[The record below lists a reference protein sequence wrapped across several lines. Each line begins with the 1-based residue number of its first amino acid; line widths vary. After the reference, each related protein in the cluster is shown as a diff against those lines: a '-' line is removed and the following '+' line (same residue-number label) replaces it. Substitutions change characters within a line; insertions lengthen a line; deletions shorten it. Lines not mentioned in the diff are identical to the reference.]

1 MGFAESVIVNPKKIL
16 TYLAPIYIAIGPVYW
31 FLFLPPSIFNL
42 AKYALAALIIGS
54 AIFFGANEWLR
65 DKRFLR
71 GSGVSLI
78 LGVIFLSIPGMY
90 FSQSELSVGVLSR
103 YLLLMGLL
111 ISIYWLSKE
120 DQFLQR
126 VPIAIAA
133 VMIPLCLI
141 TVADFLLNLGLPS
154 FDGYNRLYAT
164 GFSTSRTQWSG
175 GLVSLGIFMVWCF
188 IMTKQT
194 RRYLFLAAFVMIILS
209 QISSGG
215 RGGTLACL
223 LGVIALLIY
232 YKKYAAIMLG
242 IASAVAFAIA
252 FKDQLF
258 AHLRF
263 DRLEA
268 GSNASSDFSSGR
280 LEQYGLAF
288 DLIDSPLALLFGLG
302 PRGYETAFANMGIDF
317 EIHNVWLRLFIEY
330 GLFVPVFILFFFL
343 STMFSAVTENKDN
356 KEAMGLVI
364 ILLAGMFTTLV
375 EPNAIIFSYQNY
387 LCWWLL
393 FIVIKRNAVKGF
405 IQA

>member
-1 MGFAESVIVNPKKIL
+1 
-16 TYLAPIYIAIGPVYW
+16 
-31 FLFLPPSIFNL
+31 
-42 AKYALAALIIGS
+42 LIIGS
-54 AIFFGANEWLR
+54 AFFFGANEWFKDR
-65 DKRFLR
+65 NFIR

-78 LGVIFLSIPGMY
+78 VGIIFLSLPGMF
-90 FSQSELSVGVLSR
+90 FSQSELSAGVLGR

-111 ISIYWLSKE
+111 ISIYWLSQE
-120 DQFLQR
+120 EAFLHR
-126 VPIAIAA
+126 VPMAIAW
-133 VMIPLCLI
+133 VMIPLCML
-141 TVADFLLNLGLPS
+141 TLADFLLNLGLPS

-175 GLVSLGIFMVWCF
+175 GLVSLGIFMLWCF

-215 RGGTLACL
+215 RGGALACL

-232 YKKYAAIMLG
+232 YKKFGAILLG
-242 IASAVAFAIA
+242 VLSVFGFAIA
-252 FKDQLF
+252 FKDLLF

-268 GSNASSDFSSGR
+268 NASASSDFTSGR

-288 DLIDSPLALLFGLG
+288 DLIDSPLALFFGLG
-302 PRGYETAFANMGIDF
+302 PKGYEAAFANMGIDF

-343 STMFSAVTENKDN
+343 STMLTAVKENKDN
-356 KEAMGLVI
+356 KQAMGLVI
-364 ILLAGMFTTLV
+364 ILLAGMLTTLL

-387 LCWWLL
+387 LCWWLI

-405 IQA
+405 IKT

>member
-65 DKRFLR
+65 DKRFIR

-242 IASAVAFAIA
+242 IFSAVAFAIA

-330 GLFVPVFILFFFL
+330 GLFVPIFILFFFL

>member
-1 MGFAESVIVNPKKIL
+1 VNPKKLL
-16 TYLAPIYIAIGPVYW
+16 TYIAPVYIAIGPVYW

-42 AKYALAALIIGS
+42 AKYGLAMLIIGS
-54 AIFFGANEWLR
+54 AIYFGANEWFKDR
-65 DKRFLR
+65 NFIK

-78 LGVIFLSIPGMY
+78 IGIIFLSIPGMF
-90 FSQSELSVGVLSR
+90 FSQSEHSLGVLGR
-103 YLLLMGLL
+103 YFLLMGLL

-120 DQFLQR
+120 DEFLQR
-126 VPIAIAA
+126 IPVAIAV
-133 VMIPLCLI
+133 VMIPLCMI
-141 TVADFLLNLGLPS
+141 TIADFLLNLGIPS

-188 IMTKQT
+188 IMTKHT

-215 RGGTLACL
+215 RGGTLAGL
-223 LGVIALLIY
+223 LGVFALLIY
-232 YKKYAAIMLG
+232 YKRYGAIMTG
-242 IASAVAFAIA
+242 IGAAVLFAIA

-258 AHLRF
+258 SHLRF

-288 DLIDSPLALLFGLG
+288 DLIDSPLALLSGLG
-302 PRGYETAFANMGIDF
+302 PKGYEAAFANVGIDF
-317 EIHNVWLRLFIEY
+317 EIHNVWLRMFIEY
-330 GLFVPVFILFFFL
+330 GLFVPLFILGFFL
-343 STMFSAVTENKDN
+343 STMISVVQRNRHN
-356 KEAMGLVI
+356 KEAFGLVI
-364 ILLAGMFTTLV
+364 ILVAGMFTTLV

-387 LCWWLL
+387 LCWWVI

-405 IQA
+405 IKE

>member
-1 MGFAESVIVNPKKIL
+1 MGFAESVIVNPKTIL
-16 TYLAPIYIAIGPVYW
+16 TYVAPIYIAIGPVYW

-42 AKYALAALIIGS
+42 AKYALAGLIIGS
-54 AIFFGANEWLR
+54 AFFFGANEWLR
-65 DKRFLR
+65 DRRFLR

-78 LGVIFLSIPGMY
+78 LGVIFLSIPSMY

-232 YKKYAAIMLG
+232 YKKYAAIILG
-242 IASAVAFAIA
+242 IFSAVAFAIA

-302 PRGYETAFANMGIDF
+302 PRGYEAAFANMGIDF

>member
-1 MGFAESVIVNPKKIL
+1 MGLEENLIMSPKKIL
-16 TYLAPIYIAIGPVYW
+16 AYVAPIYIAIGPVYW

-42 AKYALAALIIGS
+42 AKYALAGLIIGS
-54 AIFFGANEWLR
+54 AFYFGANEWLKDR
-65 DKRFLR
+65 HFVR

-78 LGVIFLSIPGMY
+78 LGIIFLSIPGMY

-120 DQFLQR
+120 DGFLQR
-126 VPIAIAA
+126 VPMAIAM

-154 FDGYNRLYAT
+154 FDGSNRLYAT

-175 GLVSLGIFMVWCF
+175 GLVSLGIFMLWCF
-188 IMTKQT
+188 IMTKQP
-194 RRYLFLAAFVMIILS
+194 RRYLFLVACLMIILS

-223 LGVIALLIY
+223 IGVIALLIY
-232 YKKYAAIMLG
+232 YKKYAAISLG
-242 IASAVAFAIA
+242 IAGALAFVIA

-263 DRLEA
+263 DRLQA
-268 GSNASSDFSSGR
+268 GANASSDFSSGR

-288 DLIDSPLALLFGLG
+288 DLIDSPLTLLFGLG
-302 PRGYETAFANMGIDF
+302 PKGYEAEFVKMGIDF

-343 STMFSAVTENKDN
+343 STMFSALTENKDN
-356 KEAMGLVI
+356 KKAMGLVI
-364 ILLAGMFTTLV
+364 ILLAGMFTTLL

-393 FIVIKRNAVKGF
+393 FIVIKRDAVEGF
-405 IQA
+405 IQR

>member
-1 MGFAESVIVNPKKIL
+1 MNPKKIL
-16 TYLAPIYIAIGPVYW
+16 TYIAPIYIAIGPVYW
-31 FLFLPPSIFNL
+31 FFFLPPSIFNL
-42 AKYALAALIIGS
+42 AKYGLGMLIIGS
-54 AIFFGANEWLR
+54 ALYFGANEWFKDR
-65 DKRFLR
+65 NFIR

-78 LGVIFLSIPGMY
+78 VGVVFLSIPGMY
-90 FSQSELSVGVLSR
+90 FSQSELSLGVLGR

-120 DQFLQR
+120 EEFLQR
-126 VPIAIAA
+126 VPMAIAA
-133 VMIPLCLI
+133 VMIPLCMI
-141 TVADFLLNLGLPS
+141 TVADFLLNLGLLS

-188 IMTKQT
+188 IMTKQI
-194 RRYLFLAAFVMIILS
+194 RRYFFLAAFVMIVLS

-215 RGGTLACL
+215 RGGTLAGL

-232 YKKYAAIMLG
+232 YKKYTAILIG
-242 IASAVAFAIA
+242 IFASFAFAIA

-288 DLIDSPLALLFGLG
+288 DLIDSPLALFFGFG
-302 PRGYETAFANMGIDF
+302 PRGYEAAFANMGIDF

-330 GLFVPVFILFFFL
+330 GLFVPLFILIFFF
-343 STMFSAVTENKDN
+343 STMFTAVMDNKEN

-364 ILLAGMFTTLV
+364 ILLAGMFMTLV

-387 LCWWLL
+387 LCWWLI

-405 IQA
+405 IKS

>member
-1 MGFAESVIVNPKKIL
+1 MNPKKIL
-16 TYLAPIYIAIGPVYW
+16 TYVAPVYIAIGPVYW
-31 FLFLPPSIFNL
+31 FLFLPPSIFNM
-42 AKYALAALIIGS
+42 AKYGLAMLMIGS
-54 AIFFGANEWLR
+54 TLYFGANEWFQDR
-65 DKRFLR
+65 KFIR
-71 GSGVSLI
+71 GSGVNLI
-78 LGVIFLSIPGMY
+78 IGLIFLSIPGMF
-90 FSQSELSVGVLSR
+90 FSQSELSVGVLGR

-120 DQFLQR
+120 EEFLQR
-126 VPIAIAA
+126 VPIAIAL

-175 GLVSLGIFMVWCF
+175 GLVSLGIFMMWCF
-188 IMTKQT
+188 IMTKQNIK
-194 RRYLFLAAFVMIILS
+194 YLFLVAFVMIILS

-232 YKKYAAIMLG
+232 YKKYGAILLG
-242 IASAVAFAIA
+242 IFSAFAFAIA

-288 DLIDSPLALLFGLG
+288 DLIDSPLALFVGLG
-302 PRGYETAFANMGIDF
+302 PRGYEAAFANLGIHF

-330 GLFVPVFILFFFL
+330 GLLVPVFILVFFL
-343 STMFSAVTENKDN
+343 STMFNAVQENKQN
-356 KEAMGLVI
+356 KQAMGLVI

-387 LCWWLL
+387 LCWWVI
-393 FIVIKRNAVKGF
+393 FIVIKRNAVTGF
-405 IQA
+405 IKA